1 MNELSLAGKIAIVTG
16 AGRGI
21 GDAIARLL
29 AARGAWVAVND
40 IDSASANST
49 VSSIRE
55 AGGSALAF
63 PGDVSNSSDA
73 GAIVKSVLDRNGRL
87 DLLVNN
93 AGIGGTGKFLA
104 DLTEEEWTR
113 MIQINLGSVFLMC
126 HASVPHMIKQGAG
139 RIINLSSM
147 FGLSGAAGS
156 THYSASKAGI
166 IGLSKALARELAPH
180 RITVNVVAP
189 GVIDTPMFRARGV
202 EPAPPWLL
210 WPRVGQPED
219 IAQTVAFL
227 ASDEAEFITGQVISP
242 NGGGWM

>member
-1 MNELSLAGKIAIVTG
+1 VNELSLAGKIAIVTG

-40 IDSASANST
+40 IDGASANST
-49 VSSIRE
+49 VSSIRD

-63 PGDVSNSSDA
+63 PGDVSNSSDV
-73 GAIVKSVLDRNGRL
+73 GAVVKSVLDRNGRL

-126 HASVPHMIKQGAG
+126 HACVPHMIKQGAG
-139 RIINLSSM
+139 RIINLSSI
-147 FGLSGAAGS
+147 FGLTGAAGS
-156 THYSASKAGI
+156 AHYSASKAGV
-166 IGLSKALARELAPH
+166 IGLSKTLARELAPH

-189 GVIDTPMFRARGV
+189 GVIDTPMFRARRV
-202 EPAPPWLL
+202 EAAPPWLL
-210 WPRVGQPED
+210 WPRIGQPED
-219 IAQTVAFL
+219 IAQTVAFPC
-227 ASDEAEFITGQVISP
+227 SEEAEFFTGQVISP

>member
-1 MNELSLAGKIAIVTG
+1 VNELSLAGKIAIVTG

-21 GDAIARLL
+21 GNAIARLL

-49 VSSIRE
+49 ASSICE

-63 PGDVSNSSDA
+63 PGDVGNSSDV
-73 GAIVKSVLDRNGRL
+73 GEIVHSVLDGNGRL

-104 DLTEEEWTR
+104 DLTEEEWAR

-126 HASVPHMIKQGAG
+126 RASVPHMIKQGAG

-166 IGLSKALARELAPH
+166 IGLSKSLARELAPQ

-189 GVIDTPMFRARGV
+189 GLIDTPMFHARGV
-202 EPAPPWLL
+202 EAAPPWLL
-210 WPRVGQPED
+210 WPRIGRPED
-219 IAQTVAFL
+219 VAQTVAFL

>member
-1 MNELSLAGKIAIVTG
+1 VNELSLAGKVAIVTG

-21 GDAIARLL
+21 GAAIARLL

-40 IDSASANST
+40 IDTVSTNST
-49 VSSIRE
+49 ASSICE
-55 AGGSALAF
+55 AGGSAKAF
-63 PGDVSNSSDA
+63 PGDASNSSDV
-73 GAIVKSVLDRNGRL
+73 GAIVKAVLDQNGRL

-126 HASVPHMIKQGAG
+126 HASVPHLIKQGVG

-166 IGLSKALARELAPH
+166 IGLSKSLARELAPQ

-202 EPAPPWLL
+202 EPTPPWLL
-210 WPRVGQPED
+210 WPRIGQPED

>member
-1 MNELSLAGKIAIVTG
+1 MSELSLAGKIAIVTG

-21 GDAIARLL
+21 GDAIARLF

-49 VSSIRE
+49 VSSIRD

-63 PGDVSNSSDA
+63 PGDVSNSSDV

-104 DLTEEEWTR
+104 DLTEEQWTR

-126 HASVPHMIKQGAG
+126 RASVPHMIKQGAG

-166 IGLSKALARELAPH
+166 IGLSKSLARELAPQ

-202 EPAPPWLL
+202 EPGPPWLL
-210 WPRVGQPED
+210 WPRIGHPED

-227 ASDEAEFITGQVISP
+227 CSEEAEFITGQVISP